1 MINQPPAANTRFQ
14 KYAKH
19 SLKFFFHLLVY
30 TFIPKS
36 SKKNPPKLDVNNLF
50 AFFFELN
57 RNNIA
62 MRNKRYC
69 KEKYITSLYL
79 DNFFH
84 QLSIIYCTTSAY
96 ESVVTS

>member
-1 MINQPPAANTRFQ
+1 MLSFLVIVCIQFCAFMINQPPAANTRFQ

-50 AFFFELN
+50 AFFF
-57 RNNIA
+57 RI
-62 MRNKRYC
+62 KS
-69 KEKYITSLYL
+69 K
-79 DNFFH
+79 
-84 QLSIIYCTTSAY
+84 
-96 ESVVTS
+96 